1 MKNYFALILIV
12 VAKIGFAQIPNNGF
26 DTWTNNGI
34 YQTPTYWDNLNQITY
49 DNSIYTCV
57 QGTPGYIGSSYLILT
72 TKSVLGKG
80 VVPARVVSGK
90 IDTVTY
96 KPIHGYPFANRPQ
109 TLTYNLQ
116 YMPYDPSDS
125 SSVTVLLTKWNTT
138 TYKRDTVAFGGSY
151 YNAMA
156 HSWFVG
162 TTYLT
167 YLSGENPDSAMIVI
181 SASSSAPK
189 SGSYIYIDNLQFNG
203 NVVGITENSINDIG
217 VSVFPNPT
225 RHNVTIK
232 IDNTANTDYDLKVY
246 DFEGK
251 LIYEQTVLSN
261 TITLNT
267 SQWSRGFYN
276 LSITN
281 NNKILTKKLIIN

>member
-1 MKNYFALILIV
+1 MKNYFALILIF

-189 SGSYIYIDNLQFNG
+189 SGSYIYIDNLQFIG
-203 NVVGITENSINDIG
+203 NVVGINEYSLNSNTI
-217 VSVFPNPT
+217 SVFPNPSSDIVNIGFNSNHDKAST
-225 RHNVTIK
+225 LMIF
-232 IDNTANTDYDLKVY
+232 
-246 DFEGK
+246 DFSGN
-251 LIYEQTVLSN
+251 LIYKTRELNKSN
-261 TITLNT
+261 TINT
-267 SQWSRGFYN
+267 SQWSKGIYTIQVN
-276 LSITN
+276 SNNQSIN
-281 NNKILTKKLIIN
+281 KKLIIN